1 MIRPTAFARD
11 DQAAETN
18 AFMNAPTETAQLV
31 QERAAAEFD
40 ALAAAL
46 EQAGVHVLVVE
57 DNFGLP
63 DSVFPNNWISF
74 HQPIESIESDIDPDT
89 NEAPNAQPNA
99 QIITYPML
107 AKARRK
113 ERRDDILDIVAKY
126 THTTPDHL
134 DLSGLEDDGDILEG
148 TGSLVLDRVHNTAY
162 ACMSGRTTE
171 NALDIWED
179 ETGYQTVRFHSADRE
194 GNPVYHTNVVMSI
207 GTSLAVVCLESIT
220 DPDEYELV
228 EAKLNASG
236 RVVMPIT
243 LDQVANFCG
252 NILELESKEGQPVF
266 AMSQTAYEHFSDDQR
281 AQIEKIG
288 TIVHSP
294 IPTIEFVAGGS
305 VRCMIA
311 ELGKPD

>member
-57 DNFGLP
+57 DSFGLP

-74 HQPIESIESDIDPDT
+74 HQPIESIDPD
-89 NEAPNAQPNA
+89 NNSDDDSVPNAQPNA

-134 DLSGLEDDGDILEG
+134 DLSGLEDDGDIVEG
-148 TGSLVLDRVHNTAY
+148 TGSLVLDRVNNTAY
-162 ACMSGRTTE
+162 ACMSG
-171 NALDIWED
+171 A
-179 ETGYQTVRFHSADRE
+179 HHRE
-194 GNPVYHTNVVMSI
+194 RPRY
-207 GTSLAVVCLESIT
+207 L
-220 DPDEYELV
+220 
-228 EAKLNASG
+228 
-236 RVVMPIT
+236 
-243 LDQVANFCG
+243 
-252 NILELESKEGQPVF
+252 
-266 AMSQTAYEHFSDDQR
+266 
-281 AQIEKIG
+281 
-288 TIVHSP
+288 
-294 IPTIEFVAGGS
+294 GG
-305 VRCMIA
+305 
-311 ELGKPD
+311 